1 MTSRYTVSSL
11 RDAHCHQELL
21 SMCDV
26 SWAGF
31 YARVCVLRR
40 VLAHYEAM
48 KSAQRVFLDLVV
60 GIR

>member
-1 MTSRYTVSSL
+1 MTSRCTMSSL
-11 RDAHCHQELL
+11 RDVHCRLKLL
-21 SMCDV
+21 STCDV

-31 YARVCVLRR
+31 SPRVCVLRR
-40 VLAHYEAM
+40 VLAHWRAM